1 MGRELKGCRFPEV
14 GAVAVAPWRCGAE
27 TQLRPR
33 KESSRGVFYRLG
45 GGGSGLAL
53 RTVELIGERGRAEEI
68 GTGLLPGPQGF
79 PELKAPDLSPPT
91 LNSGLELL
99 PSRAVHT

>member
-53 RTVELIGERGRAEEI
+53 RTVELIVVDPEVFSLTCLVNSADVSEGEA
-68 GTGLLPGPQGF
+68 TVLP
-79 PELKAPDLSPPT
+79 
-91 LNSGLELL
+91 
-99 PSRAVHT
+99 

>member
-45 GGGSGLAL
+45 VVDPEVFSLTCLVNSADVSEGEA
-53 RTVELIGERGRAEEI
+53 TV
-68 GTGLLPGPQGF
+68 LP
-79 PELKAPDLSPPT
+79 
-91 LNSGLELL
+91 
-99 PSRAVHT
+99 